1 MDKIVKIKK
10 YGNRRFYSSAE
21 KKYITM
27 VDIQKLI
34 LKGSKMQ
41 ILDAKTDKDITSD
54 ILTQILLEQ
63 GRATHFPVEL
73 LEQLIRTSEKSLN
86 TIWAPVMAQQFKMM
100 TQMGEMALQG
110 IKAIMAPLEKVAAS
124 SSRTAPPSPR
134 KKRSTKKS

>member
-1 MDKIVKIKK
+1 MDKVVKIKK

-21 KKYITM
+21 KKYITI

-34 LKGSKMQ
+34 LKGAKVQ
-41 ILDAKTDKDITSD
+41 IIDADTDKDITSD

-86 TIWAPVMAQQFKMM
+86 TIWAPVMAHQFRMM

-110 IKAIMAPLEKVAAS
+110 IKAIMSPLEKVATS
-124 SSRTAPPSPR
+124 KLPPSSR
-134 KKRSTKKS
+134 KKTKKS

>member
-1 MDKIVKIKK
+1 MDKVVKIKK
-10 YGNRRFYSSAE
+10 YGNRRFYSSDE
-21 KKYITM
+21 KKYITI

-34 LKGSKMQ
+34 LKGVKVQ
-41 ILDAKTDKDITSD
+41 IVDAESDKDITSD

-86 TIWAPVMAQQFKMM
+86 TVWAPVMSQQFKMM

-110 IKAIMAPLEKVAAS
+110 IKAIISPLEKAAAGKS
-124 SSRTAPPSPR
+124 APSPR
-134 KKRSTKKS
+134 KKSKKS

>member
-1 MDKIVKIKK
+1 MDKVVKIKK
-10 YGNRRFYSSAE
+10 YGNRRFYSSEE
-21 KKYITM
+21 KSYITM

-34 LKGSKMQ
+34 LKGTKVQ
-41 ILDAKTDKDITSD
+41 ILDAENDKDITSD

-110 IKAIMAPLEKVAAS
+110 IKAIISPLEKVTSSAKPAA
-124 SSRTAPPSPR
+124 PR
-134 KKRSTKKS
+134 RRGKKV

>member
-1 MDKIVKIKK
+1 MDKVVKIKK
-10 YGNRRFYSSAE
+10 YGNRRFYSSEE

-34 LKGSKMQ
+34 LKGTKVQ
-41 ILDAKTDKDITSD
+41 IIDAETDKDITSD

-86 TIWAPVMAQQFKMM
+86 TVWAPIMSQQFKMM

-110 IKAIMAPLEKVAAS
+110 LKAMISPLEKVTS
-124 SSRTAPPSPR
+124 VKMPQNP
-134 KKRSTKKS
+134 KKKSKKF

>member
-1 MDKIVKIKK
+1 MDKVVKIKK
-10 YGNRRFYSSAE
+10 YGNRRFYSSDE
-21 KKYITM
+21 KKYITI

-34 LKGSKMQ
+34 LKGTKVQ
-41 ILDAKTDKDITSD
+41 ITDAENDNDITSD

-86 TIWAPVMAQQFKMM
+86 TIWAPVMSQQFKMM

-110 IKAIMAPLEKVAAS
+110 FKAIISPLEKVS
-124 SSRTAPPSPR
+124 SAKTSTTAR
-134 KKRSTKKS
+134 KKSKKS